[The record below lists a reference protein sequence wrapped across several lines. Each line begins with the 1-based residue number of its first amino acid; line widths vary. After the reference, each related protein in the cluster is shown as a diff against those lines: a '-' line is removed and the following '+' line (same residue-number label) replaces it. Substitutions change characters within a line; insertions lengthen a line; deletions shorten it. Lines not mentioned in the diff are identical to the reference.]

1 MTDPHGS
8 LPAPTGVPQPF
19 EAPVAPAPTMPAPT
33 SGVFAPAPAYAPAP
47 NPKRPVLSVHGRI
60 AAWLVLAVKLI
71 FIVDRFIPY
80 STERLEFFFDRFTD
94 VMFWTWLLLDLVIV
108 VFLFLYVRLGI
119 KALRYVAA
127 AIVLVDYL
135 IILPVYIRIL
145 GGDWLIT
152 FTPPEWQVGEVV
164 ASLRSLFMWV
174 LKWLCV
180 ASSFVLVIPDRKA
193 STVSQQ
199 GAVPAPGAAPL
210 GYYPH
215 AAAPAQPAA
224 PQGAPVQMSTTQP
237 APPQGAPVQ
246 MPAAQPTAPQG
257 APVQMP
263 AAQPTAPQGDQVQA
277 SSPMLA
283 PPSGAPLVPGTPADP
298 AQASE

>member
-33 SGVFAPAPAYAPAP
+33 SGVFTPAPAYAPAP

-80 STERLEFFFDRFTD
+80 SSERLEFFFDRFTD

-119 KALRYVAA
+119 KPLRYVAA

-246 MPAAQPTAPQG
+246 MPTTQPA
-257 APVQMP
+257 
-263 AAQPTAPQGDQVQA
+263 APQGDQVQA

-283 PPSGAPLVPGTPADP
+283 PPSGAPVVPGTPADP

>member
-1 MTDPHGS
+1 
-8 LPAPTGVPQPF
+8 
-19 EAPVAPAPTMPAPT
+19 MPAPN
-33 SGVFAPAPAYAPAP
+33 SGVYAPSPAYAAAP

-71 FIVDRFIPY
+71 FIASRFIPY
-80 STERLEFFFDRFTD
+80 SGERIEFFFDRFTD

-108 VFLFLYVRLGI
+108 VFLLLYLRMGI
-119 KALRYVAA
+119 KPLRYVAA

-135 IILPVYIRIL
+135 IILPVYIHIL
-145 GGDWLIT
+145 GGDWLVT
-152 FTPPEWQVGEVV
+152 FTPPEWQVGEV
-164 ASLRSLFMWV
+164 ADSLRSLFMWV
-174 LKWLCV
+174 LKWLCI

-193 STVSQQ
+193 PAAAQQ
-199 GAVPAPGAAPL
+199 GAVPAPGTAPL

-224 PQGAPVQMSTTQP
+224 PQGAPVQM
-237 APPQGAPVQ
+237 
-246 MPAAQPTAPQG
+246 PAAQPTAPQG

-263 AAQPTAPQGDQVQA
+263 TAQPTAPQGDQVQA
-277 SSPMLA
+277 SSPVLA
-283 PPSGAPLVPGTPADP
+283 PPSGAPLVPGTPVDP

>member
-1 MTDPHGS
+1 MTDPRSS

-19 EAPVAPAPTMPAPT
+19 EAPASAAPTMPAPT
-33 SGVFAPAPAYAPAP
+33 SGVFAPSPAYAATP
-47 NPKRPVLSVHGRI
+47 NTKRPVLSTHGRI

-80 STERLEFFFDRFTD
+80 SGERLEYFFDKFTNA
-94 VMFWTWLLLDLVIV
+94 MFWTWLLLDLVIV

-119 KALRYVAA
+119 KPLRYVAA

-135 IILPVYIRIL
+135 IILPVYIQIL

-152 FTPPEWQVGEVV
+152 FTPPEWEVGEVV

-193 STVSQQ
+193 PAAAQQ

-224 PQGAPVQMSTTQP
+224 PQGAPVQMPTTQP

-246 MPAAQPTAPQG
+246 MPATQPTAPQG

-263 AAQPTAPQGDQVQA
+263 ATQPTAPQGDQVQA

>member
-19 EAPVAPAPTMPAPT
+19 EAPVAQAPTMPAPT
-33 SGVFAPAPAYAPAP
+33 SGVFAPPPAYAAAP

-71 FIVDRFIPY
+71 FIASRFIPY
-80 STERLEFFFDRFTD
+80 SGERIEFFFDRFTD

-119 KALRYVAA
+119 KPLRYVAA

-135 IILPVYIRIL
+135 IILPVYIHIL
-145 GGDWLIT
+145 GGDWLLT
-152 FTPPEWQVGEVV
+152 FTPPEWQVGEV
-164 ASLRSLFMWV
+164 ADSLRSLFMWI
-174 LKWLCV
+174 LKWLCI

-224 PQGAPVQMSTTQP
+224 PQGAPVQM
-237 APPQGAPVQ
+237 
-246 MPAAQPTAPQG
+246 PAAQPTAPQG

-263 AAQPTAPQGDQVQA
+263 ATQPTAPQGDQVQA
-277 SSPMLA
+277 SSPVLA

>member
-1 MTDPHGS
+1 MTDPRGS

-19 EAPVAPAPTMPAPT
+19 EAPVAPAPAMPAPT
-33 SGVFAPAPAYAPAP
+33 SGVFAPSPAYAATP
-47 NPKRPVLSVHGRI
+47 NTKRPVLSTHGRI

-71 FIVDRFIPY
+71 FIVNRFIPY
-80 STERLEFFFDRFTD
+80 SGERLEFFFDRFTD

-119 KALRYVAA
+119 KPLRYVAA
-127 AIVLVDYL
+127 AIVLVDYF
-135 IILPVYIRIL
+135 IILPVWIHFL
-145 GGDWLIT
+145 GGDWLIA
-152 FTPPEWQVGEVV
+152 FTPPEWEVGEV
-164 ASLRSLFMWV
+164 ADSLRSLFMWV

-180 ASSFVLVIPDRKA
+180 VSSFVLVIPDRKA
-193 STVSQQ
+193 PAAAQQ

-224 PQGAPVQMSTTQP
+224 PQGAPM
-237 APPQGAPVQ
+237 Q

-257 APVQMP
+257 VPV
-263 AAQPTAPQGDQVQA
+263 QVQA
-277 SSPMLA
+277 SSPVLA
-283 PPSGAPLVPGTPADP
+283 PPSGAPIVPGTPTDP

>member
-1 MTDPHGS
+1 MTDPRSS

-33 SGVFAPAPAYAPAP
+33 SGVFTPAPAYVPAP
-47 NPKRPVLSVHGRI
+47 NPKRPVLSTHGRI

-80 STERLEFFFDRFTD
+80 SIERLEYFFDKFTNA
-94 VMFWTWLLLDLVIV
+94 MFWTWLLLDLVIV

-119 KALRYVAA
+119 KPLRYVAA

-135 IILPVYIRIL
+135 IILPVYVQIL

-152 FTPPEWQVGEVV
+152 FTPPEWEVGEVV

-199 GAVPAPGAAPL
+199 GAVPAPGAAPV

-215 AAAPAQPAA
+215 AAAPAQPAP
-224 PQGAPVQMSTTQP
+224 PQGAPVQMPTTQP

-246 MPAAQPTAPQG
+246 
-257 APVQMP
+257 
-263 AAQPTAPQGDQVQA
+263 VQA
-277 SSPMLA
+277 SSPVLA
-283 PPSGAPLVPGTPADP
+283 PPSGAPLVPGTPTDP
-298 AQASE
+298 AQAPE

>member
-1 MTDPHGS
+1 MTDPRSS

-33 SGVFAPAPAYAPAP
+33 SGVFAPSPAYAPAP
-47 NPKRPVLSVHGRI
+47 NPKRPVLSTHGRI

-80 STERLEFFFDRFTD
+80 SIERLEYFFDRFTD

-119 KALRYVAA
+119 KPLRYVAA

-135 IILPVYIRIL
+135 IILPVYIHIL
-145 GGDWLIT
+145 GGDWLIA
-152 FTPPEWQVGEVV
+152 FTPPEWEVGEVV

-199 GAVPAPGAAPL
+199 GAVPAPGAAPV

-215 AAAPAQPAA
+215 AAAPAQPVA
-224 PQGAPVQMSTTQP
+224 PQGAPVQMPTTQP

-246 MPAAQPTAPQG
+246 
-257 APVQMP
+257 
-263 AAQPTAPQGDQVQA
+263 VQA
-277 SSPMLA
+277 SSPVLA
-283 PPSGAPLVPGTPADP
+283 PPSGAPLVPGTPTDP

>member
-80 STERLEFFFDRFTD
+80 SSERLEFFFDRFTD

-119 KALRYVAA
+119 KPLRYVAA

-135 IILPVYIRIL
+135 IILPVYIHIL

-283 PPSGAPLVPGTPADP
+283 PPSGAPLMPGTPADP

>member
-1 MTDPHGS
+1 MTDPRSS

-19 EAPVAPAPTMPAPT
+19 EAPTSAAPTMPAPT
-33 SGVFAPAPAYAPAP
+33 SGVVAPSPAYAAAP
-47 NPKRPVLSVHGRI
+47 NPKRPVLSTHGRI

-80 STERLEFFFDRFTD
+80 SIERLEYFFDRFTNA
-94 VMFWTWLLLDLVIV
+94 MFWTWLLLDLVIV

-119 KALRYVAA
+119 KPLRYVAA

-135 IILPVYIRIL
+135 IILPVYIQIL
-145 GGDWLIT
+145 GGDWLIA
-152 FTPPEWQVGEVV
+152 FTPPEWQVGEVA

-199 GAVPAPGAAPL
+199 GAVPAPGAAPV

-215 AAAPAQPAA
+215 AAAPAQLAP
-224 PQGAPVQMSTTQP
+224 PQGAPVQMPVAQP

-246 MPAAQPTAPQG
+246 
-257 APVQMP
+257 
-263 AAQPTAPQGDQVQA
+263 VQA
-277 SSPMLA
+277 SSLELA

>member
-283 PPSGAPLVPGTPADP
+283 PPSGAPLMPGTPADP

>member
-19 EAPVAPAPTMPAPT
+19 EAPVAPAPSMPAPT

-71 FIVDRFIPY
+71 FIIDRFIPY
-80 STERLEFFFDRFTD
+80 SSERLEFFFDRFTD

-119 KALRYVAA
+119 KPLRYVAA

-224 PQGAPVQMSTTQP
+224 PQGAPVQMPTTQP

-246 MPAAQPTAPQG
+246 MPAT
-257 APVQMP
+257 
-263 AAQPTAPQGDQVQA
+263 QPTAPQGDQVQA

-283 PPSGAPLVPGTPADP
+283 PPSGAPLMPGTPADP

>member
-1 MTDPHGS
+1 MTDPRSS

-33 SGVFAPAPAYAPAP
+33 SGVFAPSPAYAAAP
-47 NPKRPVLSVHGRI
+47 NPKRPVLSTHGRI

-71 FIVDRFIPY
+71 FIVNRFIPY
-80 STERLEFFFDRFTD
+80 SGERLEYFFDRFTD

-108 VFLFLYVRLGI
+108 VFLFLYVRRGI
-119 KALRYVAA
+119 KPLRYVAA
-127 AIVLVDYL
+127 AIVLVDYF
-135 IILPVYIRIL
+135 IILPVWIHFL
-145 GGDWLIT
+145 GGDWLIA
-152 FTPPEWQVGEVV
+152 FTPPEWEVGEV
-164 ASLRSLFMWV
+164 ADSLRSLFMWV

-199 GAVPAPGAAPL
+199 GAVPAPGAAPV

-215 AAAPAQPAA
+215 AAVPAQPAA
-224 PQGAPVQMSTTQP
+224 PQGAPVQMPTTQP

-246 MPAAQPTAPQG
+246 
-257 APVQMP
+257 
-263 AAQPTAPQGDQVQA
+263 VQA
-277 SSPMLA
+277 SRPVLA
-283 PPSGAPLVPGTPADP
+283 PPSGAPLVPGTPTDP
-298 AQASE
+298 AHASE

>member
-1 MTDPHGS
+1 MTDPRSS

-19 EAPVAPAPTMPAPT
+19 EAPVAPAPTRPAPT
-33 SGVFAPAPAYAPAP
+33 SGVFAPSPAYAAAP
-47 NPKRPVLSVHGRI
+47 NPKRPVLSTHGRI

-80 STERLEFFFDRFTD
+80 SAERLEYFFDKFTNA
-94 VMFWTWLLLDLVIV
+94 MFWTWLLLDLVIV

-119 KALRYVAA
+119 KPLRYVAA

-135 IILPVYIRIL
+135 IILPVYVQIL

-180 ASSFVLVIPDRKA
+180 ASSFVLLIPDRKA

-199 GAVPAPGAAPL
+199 GAVPAPGAAPV

-224 PQGAPVQMSTTQP
+224 PQGAPVQMPTTQP

-246 MPAAQPTAPQG
+246 A
-257 APVQMP
+257 
-263 AAQPTAPQGDQVQA
+263 QA
-277 SSPMLA
+277 SSPVLA
-283 PPSGAPLVPGTPADP
+283 PPSGAPLVPGTPTDP
-298 AQASE
+298 AQAPE

>member
-1 MTDPHGS
+1 MTDPRSS

-47 NPKRPVLSVHGRI
+47 NPKRPVLSTHGRI

-80 STERLEFFFDRFTD
+80 SIERLEYFFDKFTNA
-94 VMFWTWLLLDLVIV
+94 MFWTWLLLDLVIV

-119 KALRYVAA
+119 KPLRYVAA

-135 IILPVYIRIL
+135 IILPVYVQIL

-152 FTPPEWQVGEVV
+152 FTPPEWEVGEVV

-199 GAVPAPGAAPL
+199 GAVPAPGAAPV

-224 PQGAPVQMSTTQP
+224 PQGAPVQMPTTQP

-246 MPAAQPTAPQG
+246 
-257 APVQMP
+257 
-263 AAQPTAPQGDQVQA
+263 VQA
-277 SSPMLA
+277 SSPVLA
-283 PPSGAPLVPGTPADP
+283 PPSGAPLVPGTPTDP
-298 AQASE
+298 AQAPE

>member
-1 MTDPHGS
+1 MTDPRSS

-19 EAPVAPAPTMPAPT
+19 EAPASAAPTMHAPT
-33 SGVFAPAPAYAPAP
+33 SGVYAPSPAYAPAP
-47 NPKRPVLSVHGRI
+47 NPKRPVLSTHGRI

-80 STERLEFFFDRFTD
+80 SIERLEYFFDKFTNA
-94 VMFWTWLLLDLVIV
+94 MFWTWLLLDLVIV

-119 KALRYVAA
+119 KPLRYVAA

-135 IILPVYIRIL
+135 IILPVYIHIL

-199 GAVPAPGAAPL
+199 GAGHAPGAAPL

-224 PQGAPVQMSTTQP
+224 PQGAPVQMPTTQP

-246 MPAAQPTAPQG
+246 
-257 APVQMP
+257 
-263 AAQPTAPQGDQVQA
+263 VQA
-277 SSPMLA
+277 SSPVLA
-283 PPSGAPLVPGTPADP
+283 PPSGAPLVPGTPTDP
-298 AQASE
+298 AQAPE

>member
-80 STERLEFFFDRFTD
+80 SSERLEFFFDRFTD

-119 KALRYVAA
+119 KPLRYVAA

-237 APPQGAPVQ
+237 AAPQGAPVQ
-246 MPAAQPTAPQG
+246 MPTTQPAAPQG

-263 AAQPTAPQGDQVQA
+263 ATQPTAPQGDQVQA

-283 PPSGAPLVPGTPADP
+283 PPSGAPVVPGTPADP

>member
-1 MTDPHGS
+1 MTDPRGS

-33 SGVFAPAPAYAPAP
+33 SGVFAPPPTYAPAP

-80 STERLEFFFDRFTD
+80 SSERLEFFFDRFTD

-119 KALRYVAA
+119 KPLRYVAA

-135 IILPVYIRIL
+135 IILPVYIHIL
-145 GGDWLIT
+145 GGGWLIT
-152 FTPPEWQVGEVV
+152 FTPPEWEVGEVV

-193 STVSQQ
+193 PAAAQQ

-257 APVQMP
+257 
-263 AAQPTAPQGDQVQA
+263 DQVQA
-277 SSPMLA
+277 SSPVLA
-283 PPSGAPLVPGTPADP
+283 PPSGAPLVPGTPVDP

>member
-1 MTDPHGS
+1 MTDPRSS

-33 SGVFAPAPAYAPAP
+33 SGVFAPPTAYAPAP
-47 NPKRPVLSVHGRI
+47 NPKRPVLSTHGRI

-80 STERLEFFFDRFTD
+80 SSERLEYFFDRFTN

-108 VFLFLYVRLGI
+108 VFLFLYVRQGI
-119 KALRYVAA
+119 KPLRYVAA

-135 IILPVYIRIL
+135 IILPVYIHIL

-152 FTPPEWQVGEVV
+152 FTPPEWEVGEVA

-180 ASSFVLVIPDRKA
+180 VSSFVLVIPDRKA
-193 STVSQQ
+193 PTVSQQ
-199 GAVPAPGAAPL
+199 GTVPTPGAAPV

-215 AAAPAQPAA
+215 AVAPAQPAA
-224 PQGAPVQMSTTQP
+224 PQGAPVQMPTTQP

-246 MPAAQPTAPQG
+246 
-257 APVQMP
+257 
-263 AAQPTAPQGDQVQA
+263 VQA
-277 SSPMLA
+277 SGPVLA
-283 PPSGAPLVPGTPADP
+283 PPSGAPVVPGTPTDP
-298 AQASE
+298 VQASE

>member
-1 MTDPHGS
+1 MTDPRSS

-33 SGVFAPAPAYAPAP
+33 SGVFTPAPAYAPAP
-47 NPKRPVLSVHGRI
+47 NPKRPVLSTHGRI

-80 STERLEFFFDRFTD
+80 SAERLEYFFDKFTNA
-94 VMFWTWLLLDLVIV
+94 MFWTWLLLDLVIV

-119 KALRYVAA
+119 KPLRYVAA

-135 IILPVYIRIL
+135 IILPVYVQIL

-199 GAVPAPGAAPL
+199 GAVPAPGAAPV

-224 PQGAPVQMSTTQP
+224 PQGAPVQMPTTQP

-246 MPAAQPTAPQG
+246 
-257 APVQMP
+257 
-263 AAQPTAPQGDQVQA
+263 VQA
-277 SSPMLA
+277 SSPVLA
-283 PPSGAPLVPGTPADP
+283 PPSGAPLVPGTPTDP

>member
-1 MTDPHGS
+1 MTDPRSS

-33 SGVFAPAPAYAPAP
+33 SGVFAPPPAYAAAP

-80 STERLEFFFDRFTD
+80 SGERLEFFFDRFTD

-108 VFLFLYVRLGI
+108 VFLLLYLRMGI
-119 KALRYVAA
+119 KPLRYVAA

-135 IILPVYIRIL
+135 IILPVYIHIL

-152 FTPPEWQVGEVV
+152 FTPPEWEVGEVV

-180 ASSFVLVIPDRKA
+180 VSSFVLVIPDRKTPA
-193 STVSQQ
+193 AAQQ

-215 AAAPAQPAA
+215 VAAPAQPAA
-224 PQGAPVQMSTTQP
+224 PQGAPVQMPATQP
-237 APPQGAPVQ
+237 A
-246 MPAAQPTAPQG
+246 APQG
-257 APVQMP
+257 APVQ
-263 AAQPTAPQGDQVQA
+263 VQA
-277 SSPMLA
+277 SNPVLA

>member
-80 STERLEFFFDRFTD
+80 SSERLEFFFDRFTD

-119 KALRYVAA
+119 KPLRYVAA

-257 APVQMP
+257 
-263 AAQPTAPQGDQVQA
+263 DQVQA
-277 SSPMLA
+277 ASPMLA
-283 PPSGAPLVPGTPADP
+283 PPSGAPLMPGTPADP

>member
-1 MTDPHGS
+1 MTDPRGS

-19 EAPVAPAPTMPAPT
+19 EAPVAPAPTTPAPT
-33 SGVFAPAPAYAPAP
+33 SGVFAPPPAYAAAP

-80 STERLEFFFDRFTD
+80 SGERIEFFFDRFTD

-119 KALRYVAA
+119 KPLRYVAA

-135 IILPVYIRIL
+135 IILPVWIHFL

-193 STVSQQ
+193 PAAAQQ

-257 APVQMP
+257 
-263 AAQPTAPQGDQVQA
+263 DQVQA

>member
-47 NPKRPVLSVHGRI
+47 NPKRAVLSVHGRI

-80 STERLEFFFDRFTD
+80 SSERLEFFFDRFTD

-119 KALRYVAA
+119 KPLRYVAA

-193 STVSQQ
+193 SMVSQQ

-246 MPAAQPTAPQG
+246 MPTTQPA
-257 APVQMP
+257 
-263 AAQPTAPQGDQVQA
+263 APQGDQVQA

-283 PPSGAPLVPGTPADP
+283 PPSGAPVVPGTPADP

>member
-1 MTDPHGS
+1 MTDPRSS

-19 EAPVAPAPTMPAPT
+19 EAPVAPAPTRPAPT
-33 SGVFAPAPAYAPAP
+33 SGVFAPSPAYAAAP
-47 NPKRPVLSVHGRI
+47 NPKRPVLSTHGRI

-80 STERLEFFFDRFTD
+80 SAERLEYFFDKFTNA
-94 VMFWTWLLLDLVIV
+94 MFWTWLLLDLVIV

-119 KALRYVAA
+119 KPLRYVAA

-135 IILPVYIRIL
+135 IILPVYVQIL

-180 ASSFVLVIPDRKA
+180 ASSFVLLIPDRKA

-199 GAVPAPGAAPL
+199 GAVPAPGAAPV

-224 PQGAPVQMSTTQP
+224 PQGAPVQMPTTQP

-246 MPAAQPTAPQG
+246 
-257 APVQMP
+257 
-263 AAQPTAPQGDQVQA
+263 VQA
-277 SSPMLA
+277 SSPVLA
-283 PPSGAPLVPGTPADP
+283 PPSGAPLVPGTPTDP

>member
-1 MTDPHGS
+1 MTDPRSS

-33 SGVFAPAPAYAPAP
+33 SGVFAPSPAYAATP
-47 NPKRPVLSVHGRI
+47 NPKRPVLSTHGRI

-80 STERLEFFFDRFTD
+80 SIERLEYFFDKFTNA
-94 VMFWTWLLLDLVIV
+94 MFWTWLLLDLVIV

-119 KALRYVAA
+119 KPLRYVAA
-127 AIVLVDYL
+127 AIVLVDYF
-135 IILPVYIRIL
+135 IILPVWIHFL

-152 FTPPEWQVGEVV
+152 FTPPEWEVGEVV

-199 GAVPAPGAAPL
+199 GAVPAPGAAPV

-215 AAAPAQPAA
+215 VAAPAQPVA
-224 PQGAPVQMSTTQP
+224 PQGAPVQMPTTQP

-246 MPAAQPTAPQG
+246 
-257 APVQMP
+257 
-263 AAQPTAPQGDQVQA
+263 VQA
-277 SSPMLA
+277 SSPVLA
-283 PPSGAPLVPGTPADP
+283 PPSGAPLVPGTPTDP
-298 AQASE
+298 AQAPE

>member
-1 MTDPHGS
+1 MTDPRGS

-33 SGVFAPAPAYAPAP
+33 SGVFAPPPAYATAP

-71 FIVDRFIPY
+71 FIVNRFIPY
-80 STERLEFFFDRFTD
+80 SGERIEFFFDRFTD

-119 KALRYVAA
+119 KPLRYVAA

-135 IILPVYIRIL
+135 IILPVWIHFL

-152 FTPPEWQVGEVV
+152 FTPPEWEVGEV
-164 ASLRSLFMWV
+164 ADSLRSLFMWI

-199 GAVPAPGAAPL
+199 GAVPAPGTAPL

-224 PQGAPVQMSTTQP
+224 PQGAPVQM
-237 APPQGAPVQ
+237 
-246 MPAAQPTAPQG
+246 PAAQPAAPQG
-257 APVQMP
+257 APVQ
-263 AAQPTAPQGDQVQA
+263 VQA
-277 SSPMLA
+277 SSPVLA
-283 PPSGAPLVPGTPADP
+283 PPSGAPIVPGTPTDP

>member
-1 MTDPHGS
+1 MTDPRSS

-33 SGVFAPAPAYAPAP
+33 SGVFTPAPAYAPAP
-47 NPKRPVLSVHGRI
+47 NPKRPVLSTHGRI

-80 STERLEFFFDRFTD
+80 SAERLEYFFDKFTNA
-94 VMFWTWLLLDLVIV
+94 MFWTWLLLDLVIV

-119 KALRYVAA
+119 KPLRYVAA

-135 IILPVYIRIL
+135 IILPVYVQIL

-180 ASSFVLVIPDRKA
+180 ASSFVLMIPDRKA

-199 GAVPAPGAAPL
+199 GAVPAPGATPV

-215 AAAPAQPAA
+215 AAAPAQPAP
-224 PQGAPVQMSTTQP
+224 PQGAPVQMPTTQP

-246 MPAAQPTAPQG
+246 
-257 APVQMP
+257 
-263 AAQPTAPQGDQVQA
+263 VQA
-277 SSPMLA
+277 SSPVLA
-283 PPSGAPLVPGTPADP
+283 PPSGAPLVPGTPTDP

>member
-1 MTDPHGS
+1 MTDPRGS

-80 STERLEFFFDRFTD
+80 SSERLEFFFDRFTD

-119 KALRYVAA
+119 KPLRYVAA

-135 IILPVYIRIL
+135 IILPVWIHFL

-152 FTPPEWQVGEVV
+152 FTPPEWEVGEV
-164 ASLRSLFMWV
+164 ADSLRSLFMWI

-224 PQGAPVQMSTTQP
+224 PQGAPVQMPATQP

-246 MPAAQPTAPQG
+246 
-257 APVQMP
+257 
-263 AAQPTAPQGDQVQA
+263 VQA
-277 SSPMLA
+277 SSPVLA
-283 PPSGAPLVPGTPADP
+283 PPSGAPIVPGTPTDP

>member
-1 MTDPHGS
+1 MTDPRSS

-33 SGVFAPAPAYAPAP
+33 SGVFAPSPAYAPAP
-47 NPKRPVLSVHGRI
+47 NPKRPVLSTHGRI

-80 STERLEFFFDRFTD
+80 SAERLEYFFDKFTNA
-94 VMFWTWLLLDLVIV
+94 MFWTWLLLDLVIV

-119 KALRYVAA
+119 KPLRYVAA

-135 IILPVYIRIL
+135 IILPVYVQIL

-180 ASSFVLVIPDRKA
+180 ASSFVLLIPDRKA

-199 GAVPAPGAAPL
+199 GAVPAPGAAPV

-224 PQGAPVQMSTTQP
+224 PQGAPVQMPTTQP

-246 MPAAQPTAPQG
+246 
-257 APVQMP
+257 
-263 AAQPTAPQGDQVQA
+263 VQA
-277 SSPMLA
+277 SSPVLA
-283 PPSGAPLVPGTPADP
+283 PPSGAPLVPGTPTDP
-298 AQASE
+298 AQAPE

>member
-33 SGVFAPAPAYAPAP
+33 SGVFVPPPAYAAAP

-71 FIVDRFIPY
+71 FIVNRFIPY
-80 STERLEFFFDRFTD
+80 SGERLEFFFDRFTD
-94 VMFWTWLLLDLVIV
+94 VMFWTWLLLDVMIV
-108 VFLFLYVRLGI
+108 VFLLLYLRMGI
-119 KALRYVAA
+119 KPLRYVAA

-135 IILPVYIRIL
+135 IILPVYIHIL

-224 PQGAPVQMSTTQP
+224 PQGAPVQMPTTQP
-237 APPQGAPVQ
+237 AP
-246 MPAAQPTAPQG
+246 PQG

>member
-1 MTDPHGS
+1 MTDPRGS

-19 EAPVAPAPTMPAPT
+19 EAPVVPAPTMPAPT
-33 SGVFAPAPAYAPAP
+33 SGVFAPAPAYASAP

-71 FIVDRFIPY
+71 FIVNRFIPY
-80 STERLEFFFDRFTD
+80 SGERLEFFFDRFTD

-119 KALRYVAA
+119 KPLRYVAA

-135 IILPVYIRIL
+135 IILPVWIHFL

-152 FTPPEWQVGEVV
+152 FTPPEWEVGEVV
-164 ASLRSLFMWV
+164 ASLRSLFMWI

-215 AAAPAQPAA
+215 ASAPAQPAA

-246 MPAAQPTAPQG
+246 MPAT
-257 APVQMP
+257 
-263 AAQPTAPQGDQVQA
+263 QPTAPQGDQVQA

-283 PPSGAPLVPGTPADP
+283 PPSGAPLMPGTPADP

>member
-1 MTDPHGS
+1 MTDPRSS

-47 NPKRPVLSVHGRI
+47 NPKRPVLSTHGRI

-80 STERLEFFFDRFTD
+80 SIERLEYFFDKFTNA
-94 VMFWTWLLLDLVIV
+94 MFWTWLLLDLVIV

-119 KALRYVAA
+119 KPLRYVAA

-135 IILPVYIRIL
+135 IILPVYVQIL

-152 FTPPEWQVGEVV
+152 FTPPEWEVGEVV

-193 STVSQQ
+193 STMSQQ
-199 GAVPAPGAAPL
+199 GAVPAPGAAPV

-215 AAAPAQPAA
+215 VAAPAQPVA
-224 PQGAPVQMSTTQP
+224 PQGAPVQMPTTQP

-246 MPAAQPTAPQG
+246 
-257 APVQMP
+257 
-263 AAQPTAPQGDQVQA
+263 VQA
-277 SSPMLA
+277 SSPVLA
-283 PPSGAPLVPGTPADP
+283 PPSGAPLVPGTPTDP

>member
-1 MTDPHGS
+1 MTDPRGS

-19 EAPVAPAPTMPAPT
+19 EAPVVPAPAMPAPT
-33 SGVFAPAPAYAPAP
+33 SGVFAPPPVYAPAP
-47 NPKRPVLSVHGRI
+47 NTKRPVLSTHGRI

-71 FIVDRFIPY
+71 FIVDRIIPY
-80 STERLEFFFDRFTD
+80 SLEHLEYFANQFTD

-108 VFLFLYVRLGI
+108 VFLLLYLRMGI
-119 KALRYVAA
+119 KPLRYVAA
-127 AIVLVDYL
+127 AIVLVDYF
-135 IILPVYIRIL
+135 IILPVLIHSF

-174 LKWLCV
+174 IKWLCV

-199 GAVPAPGAAPL
+199 GAVPAPGAAPV

-215 AAAPAQPAA
+215 AATPAQPAA
-224 PQGAPVQMSTTQP
+224 PQGAPVQMPATQP
-237 APPQGAPVQ
+237 A
-246 MPAAQPTAPQG
+246 APQG
-257 APVQMP
+257 APVQ
-263 AAQPTAPQGDQVQA
+263 VQA
-277 SSPMLA
+277 SGPVLA
-283 PPSGAPLVPGTPADP
+283 PPSGAPLVPGAPTDP

>member
-19 EAPVAPAPTMPAPT
+19 EAPVAPAPAMPAPT
-33 SGVFAPAPAYAPAP
+33 SGVFAPPPTYAPAP

-80 STERLEFFFDRFTD
+80 SSERLEFFFDRFTD

-119 KALRYVAA
+119 KPLRYVAA

-193 STVSQQ
+193 PAAAQQ

-224 PQGAPVQMSTTQP
+224 PQGAPVQMPTTQP
-237 APPQGAPVQ
+237 AP
-246 MPAAQPTAPQG
+246 PQG

-283 PPSGAPLVPGTPADP
+283 PPSGAPLMPGTPADP

>member
-80 STERLEFFFDRFTD
+80 SSERLEFFFDRFTD

-119 KALRYVAA
+119 KPLRYVAA

-215 AAAPAQPAA
+215 AAAPAQPVA

-246 MPAAQPTAPQG
+246 MPAT
-257 APVQMP
+257 
-263 AAQPTAPQGDQVQA
+263 QPTAPQGDQVQA

-283 PPSGAPLVPGTPADP
+283 PPSGAPVVPGTPADP